1 MRQEDRDKRT
11 AVLISAAIHAVVFML
26 LAAGGVFTFIQ
37 TRSQPEPIDVTVYN
51 EEASSDLPAAGNDGG
66 GPTYRAP
73 AGAMPQIDE
82 SYTDSVQEKR
92 EVRHIMAEQGVDAQ
106 QAKNIADERRE
117 KKSSLAGAV
126 GISSAAGTAEE
137 GGNGQGNGAGSGSS
151 SSGNGSGHGVAGE
164 DGGQPETKARL
175 VSVPNVDSYYPEGL
189 RRKNIGG
196 TVIVHIVIAA
206 DGSVTS
212 ASVSSSS
219 GYEDMDRAAVQIA
232 YGCVYEP
239 ARNRYGQAVA
249 SERDLHIPFQI
260 R

>member
-11 AVLISAAIHAVVFML
+11 AVLISAAIHAAVFML

-51 EEASSDLPAAGNDGG
+51 EEASSDLPVAGNDGG

-106 QAKNIADERRE
+106 QAKNIVDEQRE
-117 KKSSLAGAV
+117 KKSSLSGV
-126 GISSAAGTAEE
+126 GSSSAAGTAEE
-137 GGNGQGNGAGSGSS
+137 GGNGQGSGADGSGSGSS
-151 SSGNGSGHGVAGE
+151 GNSSGHGVAGE
-164 DGGQPETKARL
+164 DGGLPETKARL